1 VSWPDPEQG
10 VFIKGANT
18 IDVSSNSSKEY
29 KLSFRSLKETP
40 YSFKI
45 TFENVENKEY
55 VFYNINVTMTS
66 AKAFKE
72 IELIGQVRDIV
83 TGSFTVNNPLNI
95 EVTIP
100 QEQIIIENEYL
111 TISPE
116 VITIPPESEVT
127 VDCSF
132 RPLVVGKIN
141 TNVTIKS
148 GELGELK
155 YPISIEGTPSPPQIL
170 QPIQASLG
178 SDKIIQVSFTH
189 FIKKPTTYTIKVEQ
203 YSEGVPFSDFVP
215 EVNSINVDLS
225 KGGQPENSFNL
236 RYEPSN
242 IVESKCLLKAS
253 SPDGGEYQWIITG
266 KPSFPQAQG
275 PFKIPPGKSYN
286 LEFKN
291 PLNEAVEVNVR
302 FDNPNFSAGKVNN
315 KIEAKKVMNV
325 PIAYKQI
332 NNEFGNTGR
341 CIITINKLPPWVYYL
356 SAE

>member
-1 VSWPDPEQG
+1 MFFLLFFPQKKVLQLFHLTLSPDVITIPAESE
-10 VFIKGANT
+10 VT
-18 IDVSSNSSKEY
+18 IDVS
-29 KLSFRSLKETP
+29 
-40 YSFKI
+40 
-45 TFENVENKEY
+45 
-55 VFYNINVTMTS
+55 
-66 AKAFKE
+66 
-72 IELIGQVRDIV
+72 
-83 TGSFTVNNPLNI
+83 
-95 EVTIP
+95 
-100 QEQIIIENEYL
+100 
-111 TISPE
+111 
-116 VITIPPESEVT
+116 
-127 VDCSF
+127 F
-132 RPLVVGKIN
+132 RPLIVGKIS

-148 GELGELK
+148 AELGELK
-155 YPISIEGTPSPPQIL
+155 YPISIEGTPAPPQTL

-189 FIKKPTTYTIKVEQ
+189 FIKKPATYTIKVEQ

-215 EVNSINVDLS
+215 EVNNITVDLS
-225 KGGQPENSFNL
+225 KGGQVENSFNL

-242 IVESKCLLKAS
+242 VVESKGLLKAS
-253 SPDGGEYQWIITG
+253 SPDGGEYQWVITG

-275 PFKIPPGKSYN
+275 PFKVPPGKSYN

-315 KIEAKKVMNV
+315 KIEAKKIMNV

-332 NNEFGNTGR
+332 SNDFGNTGR